1 MNARAFTTKLLTCVQ
16 EDWQLDGGQLLAL
29 LSTQRPPEVG
39 LAKPLSWR
47 DVSAPAAF
55 ERDTWTDALQEDPH
69 TALCTA
75 LRAYVALLQDAKR
88 TRKEGDPWP
97 IFVIDE
103 ANALMKWEDAA
114 SRETLLTFF
123 VRLTQQEQLEH
134 VILATGD
141 TILTQWLR
149 SGARR
154 A

>member
-1 MNARAFTTKLLTCVQ
+1 MNARAFTTKLLTCTQ

-29 LSTQRPPEVG
+29 LSTQRPPKVG
-39 LAKPLSWR
+39 SAKPLSWR
-47 DVSAPAAF
+47 GVSAPAAF

-75 LRAYVALLQDAKR
+75 LRAYVALLQDAKQ
-88 TRKEGDPWP
+88 TRNEGDPWP
-97 IFVIDE
+97 VFVIDE

-114 SRETLLTFF
+114 SRETFL
-123 VRLTQQEQLEH
+123 VQVAQQEQLAH